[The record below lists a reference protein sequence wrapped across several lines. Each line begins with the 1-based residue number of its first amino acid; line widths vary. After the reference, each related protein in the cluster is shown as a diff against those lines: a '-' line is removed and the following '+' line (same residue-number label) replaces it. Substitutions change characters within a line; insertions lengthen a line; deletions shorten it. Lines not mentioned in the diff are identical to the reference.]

1 MLLLN
6 YLTHIYYTMQ
16 TMEIQMNLKKKID
29 LFLGL
34 LLVNSVCILV
44 VLENRHKKSPNHF
57 GRRFFVYS
65 HIFVLPH
72 TIALS
77 ETSASPYTF
86 ALP

>member
-1 MLLLN
+1 MLLLD

-44 VLENRHKKSPNHF
+44 VWKNGKK
-57 GRRFFVYS
+57 
-65 HIFVLPH
+65 
-72 TIALS
+72 
-77 ETSASPYTF
+77 
-86 ALP
+86 

>member
-65 HIFVLPH
+65 HIFVLSQ
-72 TIALS
+72 TITSSQIHALS
-77 ETSASPYTF
+77 DTSA
-86 ALP
+86 LP